1 MNIDIVVN
9 ALAPPEELARLAV
22 QAEGYGLGTVWTASY
37 LASRDPWSNLVA
49 AAQATRRIGLGAIA
63 VNPYDTHPVRIAT
76 GLLTL
81 NEYAQ
86 GRARIV
92 VGGGGEALQALG
104 IKPERR
110 VRAVG
115 ECVQILQGVTPGTPF
130 TFDGQIHRV
139 QNYNPAWA
147 KAPKSPIYVA
157 VNKPQMLRMAARY
170 GDGIM
175 LSDLT
180 PPICAERIGWVRN
193 HLREFGR
200 ASAPFRYYNFVA
212 WHVYGDRER
221 ARRGLPRWMDPRARP
236 HLHRLVVR
244 SPRDAP
250 ILRGDLDGGFRA
262 QLSRRGFRFRPI
274 FEMGDRAPAPL
285 GQRRRSGHE
294 RHAGLLKLDSQR
306 AQLEQ
311 LGRDQLQLGIR
322 GDQHQRP
329 AHRTSSGGTAPS
341 GATSAI
347 TSRDGTRIR
356 CAA

>member
-104 IKPERR
+104 VKPERR

-212 WHVYGDRER
+212 WHVYSDRER
-221 ARRGLPRWMDPRARP
+221 ARREARMWLGYRGLFRRWVLNTFMT
-236 HLHRLVVR
+236 
-244 SPRDAP
+244 DAEYDV
-250 ILRGDLDGGFRA
+250 I
-262 QLSRRGFRFRPI
+262 
-274 FEMGDRAPAPL
+274 E
-285 GQRRRSGHE
+285 GHKAE
-294 RHAGLLKLDSQR
+294 IYGMVTTKTWSVPGVPDALLDSCVDNLTLAGTSADIPRFVAHLQKMQ
-306 AQLEQ
+306 AAGCTDIVLE
-311 LGRDQLQLGIR
+311 LHDEPADGIR
-322 GDQHQRP
+322 LIGEQVVP
-329 AHRTSSGGTAPS
+329 ALR
-341 GATSAI
+341 
-347 TSRDGTRIR
+347 
-356 CAA
+356 

>member
-22 QAEGYGLGTVWTASY
+22 QAEDYGLGTVWTASY

-92 VGGGGEALQALG
+92 VGGGGEALQALR

-139 QNYNPAWA
+139 QNYNPTWA
-147 KAPKSPIYVA
+147 KAPKPPIYVA
-157 VNKPQMLRMAARY
+157 VNKSQMLRMAARY

-180 PPICAERIGWVRN
+180 PAICAERIGWVRE
-193 HLREFGR
+193 HLQEFGR
-200 ASAPFRYYNFVA
+200 STAPFSYYNFLA

-221 ARRGLPRWMDPRARP
+221 ARREARMWLGYRGLFRRWVLNTFMT
-236 HLHRLVVR
+236 
-244 SPRDAP
+244 DAEYDVIEAHKAEIYGMVTKKTWSVP
-250 ILRGDLDGGFRA
+250 GVPDAL
-262 QLSRRGFRFRPI
+262 
-274 FEMGDRAPAPL
+274 
-285 GQRRRSGHE
+285 
-294 RHAGLLKLDSQR
+294 LDSCVDNLTLAGTPADIPRFIAHLRKMQD
-306 AQLEQ
+306 AGCTDIVLE
-311 LGRDQLQLGIR
+311 LHDDPADGIR
-322 GDQHQRP
+322 LIGEQV
-329 AHRTSSGGTAPS
+329 APS
-341 GATSAI
+341 LL
-347 TSRDGTRIR
+347 
-356 CAA
+356 

>member
-104 IKPERR
+104 VKPERR

-221 ARRGLPRWMDPRARP
+221 ARREARMWLGYRGLFRRWVLNTFMT
-236 HLHRLVVR
+236 
-244 SPRDAP
+244 DAEYDV
-250 ILRGDLDGGFRA
+250 I
-262 QLSRRGFRFRPI
+262 
-274 FEMGDRAPAPL
+274 E
-285 GQRRRSGHE
+285 GHKAE
-294 RHAGLLKLDSQR
+294 IYGMVTTKTWSVPGVPDALLDSCVDNLTLAGTSADIPRFVAHLQKMQ
-306 AQLEQ
+306 AAGCTDIVLE
-311 LGRDQLQLGIR
+311 LHDEPADGIR
-322 GDQHQRP
+322 LIGEQVVP
-329 AHRTSSGGTAPS
+329 ALR
-341 GATSAI
+341 
-347 TSRDGTRIR
+347 
-356 CAA
+356 